1 MVVAEKDRGQV
12 PEFNLGSAIELAK
25 KAHAEQIS
33 KSGLSPY
40 IEHPLRIM
48 ESLEPYGEEVQIV
61 GLLHDTLE
69 DTWLTEDELRQLG
82 AAEAVIEAILALTKA
97 EDESYD
103 DLIKKAKA
111 NPLAK
116 IVKLAD
122 NLDNGNKERLDRL
135 KPDHAEYARRKY
147 ASARALLLEGDP
159 WLVEQVPVLQQRV
172 AVLYRRDKKI

>member
-1 MVVAEKDRGQV
+1 MIETEMDKESI

-33 KSGLSPY
+33 KSGLSLY

-48 ESLEPYGEEVQIV
+48 EALKPYGQEVQIV
-61 GLLHDTLE
+61 GILHDTLE
-69 DTWLTEDELRQLG
+69 DTPLTEDELRQLG
-82 AAEAVIEAILALTKA
+82 ASEAVIEAVAALTKV

-103 DLIKKAKA
+103 DLIKRAKA

-116 IVKLAD
+116 MVKLVD
-122 NLDNGNKERLDRL
+122 NLDNSNEDRLARL
-135 KPDHAEYARRKY
+135 KPDHAEYARRKF
-147 ASARALLLEGDP
+147 ASARVILLEGDP
-159 WLVEQVPVLQQRV
+159 WLAEQVPVLQQRV